1 MAAASILIVEDDLMV
16 ATALQEA
23 LMSAGWVVAGIART
37 YEEVMWYAEHASIA
51 LAIVDINLANETDGV
66 DAARALQR
74 QGKATLIY
82 LTGTTDD
89 VTFERAK
96 ATRPVAFL
104 NKPLRIREVLQ
115 QVELALD
122 AKPLPGTN
130 LSDGPIYLPTD
141 YGFVR
146 VEQTSIYYLEAAR
159 SYTTLYLNSSTLT
172 RLNLARKPD
181 EPLILT
187 GNLKY
192 WERHLSP
199 NLFYRLSRSLLV
211 NLTKIDL
218 IGEQQIQIG
227 VHTLSLPAGT
237 RKGLLERLNVIR
249 TR

>member
-1 MAAASILIVEDDLMV
+1 M
-16 ATALQEA
+16 
-23 LMSAGWVVAGIART
+23 
-37 YEEVMWYAEHASIA
+37 
-51 LAIVDINLANETDGV
+51 
-66 DAARALQR
+66 
-74 QGKATLIY
+74 
-82 LTGTTDD
+82 
-89 VTFERAK
+89 
-96 ATRPVAFL
+96 
-104 NKPLRIREVLQ
+104 PLRVREGLQ
-115 QVELALD
+115 QVELAL
-122 AKPLPGTN
+122 ANKPLPGTK

-159 SYTTLYLNSSTLT
+159 SYTTLYLNNNTLT

-199 NLFYRLSRSLLV
+199 SLFYRLSRYLLV

-237 RKGLLERLNVIR
+237 RKGLLEKLDVIR